1 MVIHPN
7 DILELFEKEK
17 RPILEDEVW
26 RKFGIESVVDFENTT
41 IVPDD
46 EARDAVSI
54 YIWVRTSD
62 STSTQRKEP
71 YKFHPDMLEEFW
83 LNEILYILKNNNDE
97 VDLKTIIEELG
108 QQVVNYY
115 GLSDPLGKSFQITS
129 DAGLGKEQNARLL
142 KFFDKHKDKFYVRQG
157 KKGLRDAYIV
167 GLVEWKDKV
176 LENDRKIIRN
186 AMIKVL
192 RDTKGKSLSL
202 KDLTFA
208 VNRIKLETL
217 TPKPFNEELIKQIV
231 IQNSGRLVYDI
242 SKDAITLSDDL
253 EYITNYFKENRQHFN
268 EFNFPQNTS
277 GFLAWVFIGNDFP
290 MKEAI
295 EYVKTRPIIFI
306 DEILDRTS
314 KNILVNYKLIEY
326 LKAVMDTSDDEE
338 IKTWLSENVILSYY
352 EEGIDQVKLLSPK
365 IIEKFS
371 PIFNTNK
378 NPGNLFQYTLE
389 SKLEEYYEKNPQKD

>member
-7 DILELFEKEK
+7 KILDFLKKEN
-17 RPILEDEVW
+17 RPIHQSELL
-26 RKFGIESVVDFENTT
+26 RKFGVKSVEEIDWGVGN
-41 IVPDD
+41 
-46 EARDAVSI
+46 EAKEEVEIR
-54 YIWVRTSD
+54 IWVREFNNRL
-62 STSTQRKEP
+62 RKEL
-71 YKFHPDMLEEFW
+71 YYFHPDLLKEFW
-83 LNEILYILKNNNDE
+83 LNEILYLLRAKNDQIEIDDILK
-97 VDLKTIIEELG
+97 ELRK
-108 QQVVNYY
+108 QFVNYY
-115 GLSDPLGKSFQITS
+115 NLSDPLGESFEITS
-129 DAGLGKEQNARLL
+129 DAGLGGGYNKKL
-142 KFFDKHKDKFYVRQG
+142 FDFIDQHSDIFYRRIGEEYNRKQWFI
-157 KKGLRDAYIV
+157 GLNV
-167 GLVEWKDKV
+167 WKDKV
-176 LENDRKIIRN
+176 LEIDRKIIRN
-186 AMIKVL
+186 AVIKVL
-192 RDTKGKSLSL
+192 RDMKGQSLSL

-208 VNRIKLETL
+208 VNRIKLNTL

-389 SKLEEYYEKNPQKD
+389 SKLEEYYEENPQKD